1 MDNTSVILAEDHAI
15 VRKGLRSLL
24 KEEEGIKI
32 EGEAENGREALELV
46 EKYRPEIVIMDIT
59 MPGLNGIEA
68 TKLINERYPETKVLV
83 LTRHSKEEY
92 VFEALKA
99 GASGYIVKEDLPE
112 ELTSAVRT
120 VTKGNRYFSPSITTK
135 IVDKLL
141 EEDGGET
148 ENLGKSPL
156 TSREREVLQLIA
168 EGNTNR
174 EIAEILTVSK
184 KTVGTHRS
192 NLMEKL
198 DIHNVADLT
207 KYAIEAGIIETD
219 LT

>member
-1 MDNTSVILAEDHAI
+1 MGKITVILAEDHAI
-15 VRKGLRSLL
+15 VRKGLLSLL
-24 KEEEGIKI
+24 QEEENI
-32 EGEAENGREALELV
+32 EVVGEAEDGRKALNLLDE
-46 EKYRPEIVIMDIT
+46 YGPEVIIMDIT

-68 TKLINERYPETKVLV
+68 TKLTNERYPETKVLV

-112 ELTSAVRT
+112 ELTLAVRAIAN
-120 VTKGNRYFSPSITTK
+120 GNRYFSPSITTK
-135 IVDKLL
+135 IVDKFL
-141 EEDGGET
+141 EEDGART

-156 TSREREVLQLIA
+156 TSREKEVLQLIA

-184 KTVGTHRS
+184 KTVETHRS

-207 KYAIEAGIIETD
+207 RYAIETGIIETD